1 MKQKKKLCLPRQ
13 TPDPRKRIE
22 IELQAKIDARLAA
35 EDAERIERSKR
46 AVEVEAEVAAESN
59 TGEQL

>member
-1 MKQKKKLCLPRQ
+1 MKPKKKLCLPRQ

-35 EDAERIERSKR
+35 EEQRLERSKR
-46 AVEVEAEVAAESN
+46 TVEVEAEVAAESN
-59 TGEQL
+59 TGE